1 CLNMPQP
8 PAKRTREKTSTEL
21 SSPTDGLWEKI
32 SQKFAE
38 QTDFFKNHMAE
49 LENRIT
55 SKITVTLDAI
65 NSDMSEIMKRV
76 ERLESEVAEIRALR
90 DQVNRLKS
98 ASELQQ
104 NERVACDLRLHGVP
118 FNQGE
123 DVRALFHTLC
133 FNLNVTPTPRI

>member
-8 PAKRTREKTSTEL
+8 PAKRTREKTSTKL
-21 SSPTDGLWEKI
+21 SSSTDGIWKKM

-49 LENRIT
+49 LENRIST
-55 SKITVTLDAI
+55 KITVTLDAI

-76 ERLESEVAEIRALR
+76 ERMGSEVAEIRALR
-90 DQVNRLKS
+90 DQVSRLKS

-133 FNLNVTPTPRI
+133 FNLKVTPTPKI